1 MAVRSSLLMSTMGRC
16 LFCEPLANGGPA
28 SVFLLWEPICD
39 RDEFQKFPLDR
50 PTLPAMASLAE
61 NMERTACR
69 LGIQLQASTYLS
81 HCP

>member
-1 MAVRSSLLMSTMGRC
+1 M
-16 LFCEPLANGGPA
+16 
-28 SVFLLWEPICD
+28 FLLWEPICD

-50 PTLPAMASLAE
+50 PALPAMASLAE